1 MTFYQQ
7 IRKYYKDQIPKKLKD
22 LDKKSPFEDVEF
34 PDGGDIIG
42 WRRLSEIKKEN
53 KKYDLFDQYTDCC
66 SFKQGNIND
75 CYIINVMSSLSNFS
89 ELITQLIYPDYLNDE
104 GYYEIC
110 LFFDGNWQ
118 KVIIDDKIPYE
129 NNKFL
134 YASPSN
140 NYYGLFICLFEKAI
154 AKIHGGYSK
163 IDFGVSS
170 KIYKM
175 LTGFNTG
182 QLEKPEI
189 IKNEK
194 LFDDLIDYL
203 KTGYLIS
210 MIGNLKENKGKHA
223 YSLLRAFNYNYIESG
238 KKYQRKLLTIRNPWG
253 KNKIKNL
260 NTETKR
266 KRKVFFNNKIIN
278 NEFKDFENT
287 DDDGLA
293 IVEYDYLKT
302 LQNLKQF
309 TLCYTMFGSKIHPF
323 YFDPSNLKELKREYG
338 ELGFYFKLK
347 ITKLIN
353 IEIVT
358 SASNELSKQKIP
370 EITIEIHQFLNILS
384 EKKIDYKPLLELD
397 SGEYLVIINYKNDKK
412 PRNLR
417 VLFCS
422 KFKFKIDFIDCEALS
437 EKKKNLR
444 EIYKRKINNNNK
456 KYKEKIYRYGHNL
469 MIKKKFY
476 DDLID
481 IMVKET
487 KCQLPINSK
496 GYYIDLSQTN
506 EVRYFLKIHKYSQKK
521 YIASKNKKNSKN
533 LIYFGYDYKE
543 GKVYGKGKIYKFGY
557 LVFEGNIKGNSIIEG
572 TVKFEENG
580 QNFFQIQTPYH
591 EHPLLYIQFK
601 RTQYL
606 CNHCGK
612 EIKNDSSYYCTL
624 CDFNICDECEKR
636 ISDILTKIQEEEKK
650 KKS

>member
-1 MTFYQQ
+1 
-7 IRKYYKDQIPKKLKD
+7 
-22 LDKKSPFEDVEF
+22 
-34 PDGGDIIG
+34 
-42 WRRLSEIKKEN
+42 
-53 KKYDLFDQYTDCC
+53 
-66 SFKQGNIND
+66 
-75 CYIINVMSSLSNFS
+75 
-89 ELITQLIYPDYLNDE
+89 
-104 GYYEIC
+104 
-110 LFFDGNWQ
+110 
-118 KVIIDDKIPYE
+118 
-129 NNKFL
+129 
-134 YASPSN
+134 
-140 NYYGLFICLFEKAI
+140 
-154 AKIHGGYSK
+154 
-163 IDFGVSS
+163 
-170 KIYKM
+170 
-175 LTGFNTG
+175 
-182 QLEKPEI
+182 
-189 IKNEK
+189 
-194 LFDDLIDYL
+194 
-203 KTGYLIS
+203 

-412 PRNLR
+412 PRNSR

-469 MIKKKFY
+469 MTKKKFY

-650 KKS
+650 KIPKKRYYTKEPKSENGQFMEILEENENHNQKLKKKKKMKKKKKKKKMKKLKNLRKKK